1 MIPQSFI
8 DELRYRLNI
17 EEVVSSYV
25 PLKRAGKNLK
35 GLCPF
40 HSEKTPSFTI
50 YPDTNSFYCFG
61 CGKGGD
67 PITFIKEI
75 EHLEYTEALKFAA
88 QKVGLPMPEDV
99 KDDKAAALK
108 RRILEINRLS
118 ARFFFSALISPQGR
132 EGYAYLRK
140 RGLSD
145 ETIKAFG
152 LGFAPNSWRS
162 LCDYLLKKGF
172 TKDELVLAN
181 VGRSNSNGNI
191 YDLFRNRVMFPIID
205 LRGSVIGFGGRVMD
219 DSKPKYLNSPETS
232 IFKKSRNL
240 FGLNIAK
247 NQTGD
252 SLILTEGYMDTI
264 SLHAAGFKNAVAT
277 LGTALTSEQAR
288 LISSYAKEVT
298 ICYDSDEAGRKATAR
313 AVEIFSETGVR
324 VKILNLKGAK
334 DPDEFIKKKGREAF
348 REVLEKSLNSTEN
361 EIELLKKK
369 YDTDSEDGKLYFL
382 KEFCL
387 LMAHQEDKLAAEVY
401 ISKIASSLGISKD
414 ALIEEVNTLKKKDYY
429 REKKK
434 LELTPPSCIM
444 QDADLYKDPQRQ
456 KYYKYAKC
464 EDRLLF
470 FLYKN
475 PNSIPLIREILPP
488 DKWATDSNR
497 EIYCTMLSFYED
509 NISLDISSLAAHLKD
524 EQISRF
530 SGIIAKNC
538 ETNISLETANELCRI
553 ILSLQNEKSADEISK
568 MDISEIGSYANEL
581 MKNKK

>member
-8 DELRYRLNI
+8 DELKYRLNI

-40 HSEKTPSFTI
+40 HSEKTPSFTV

-75 EHLEYTEALKFAA
+75 EHLEYTESLKFAA
-88 QKVGLPMPEDV
+88 QRVGLSMPEDV
-99 KDDKAAALK
+99 KDDKAASLK

-118 ARFFFSALISPQGR
+118 ARFFYSALISPNGK
-132 EGYAYLRK
+132 EGYAYLRR
-140 RGLSD
+140 RGLND

-172 TKDELVLAN
+172 TTEELVTAN
-181 VGRSNSNGNI
+181 VARTNSKGNV
-191 YDLFRNRVMFPIID
+191 YDLFRNRIMFPIID
-205 LRGSVIGFGGRVMD
+205 LKGSVIAFGGRVMD
-219 DSKPKYLNSPETS
+219 DKKPKYLNSPETNV
-232 IFKKSRNL
+232 FKKGRNL
-240 FGLNIAK
+240 FALNIAK
-247 NQTGD
+247 NQNSG

-264 SLHAAGFKNAVAT
+264 ALHASGFKNAVAT
-277 LGTALTSEQAR
+277 LGTAITSEQAR
-288 LISSYAKEVT
+288 LISFYADEVI
-298 ICYDSDEAGRKATAR
+298 ICYDSDEAGRKATNR
-313 AVEIFSETGVR
+313 AVEIFSDTGLRVR
-324 VKILNLKGAK
+324 ILNIPNAK
-334 DPDEFIKKKGREAF
+334 DPDEFIRKKGRESF
-348 REVLEKSLNSTEN
+348 RELLESSLNSTEN
-361 EIELLKKK
+361 EIELLKRK
-369 YDTDSEDGKLYFL
+369 YDTSTSDGKLYFL

-387 LMAHQEDKLAAEVY
+387 LMAKQEDILAAEVY

-414 ALIEEVNTLKKKDYY
+414 AVTEEVNTLKKRAYY

-434 LELTPPSCIM
+434 LELALPSFAA
-444 QDADLYKDPQRQ
+444 QREDFSNDPQRH

-475 PNSIPLIREILPP
+475 PNSIPLIRELLPP
-488 DKWATDSNR
+488 EKWVTDSNR
-497 EIYCTMLSFYED
+497 EIYSTMLSFYED
-509 NISLDISSLAAHLKD
+509 NISLDISSLAAHLSQ

-538 ETNISLETANELCRI
+538 ESNISLETANELCRI
-553 ILSLQNEKSADEISK
+553 ILSIKNEKSADEISK